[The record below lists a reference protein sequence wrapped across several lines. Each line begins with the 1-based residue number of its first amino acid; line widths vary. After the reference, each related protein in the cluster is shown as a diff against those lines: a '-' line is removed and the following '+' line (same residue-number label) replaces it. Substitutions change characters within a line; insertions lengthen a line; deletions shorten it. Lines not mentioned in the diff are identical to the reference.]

1 MGVKDSHEIV
11 AATESREDRSED
23 KGAHG
28 GEEIIIRMA
37 PNVMDVEAAGR
48 RGG

>member
-1 MGVKDSHEIV
+1 MKDSHEIV
-11 AATESREDRSED
+11 AASKSREDRGED
-23 KGAHG
+23 KRAHG

-37 PNVMDVEAAGR
+37 PNVMGVEAAGR